1 MQIPLQIGRDV
12 GAVESRGVDLG
23 PGVQLGKSPTHQD
36 PATFARLR
44 RALGG
49 TTRPAHYL
57 AIPPS
62 LFPAV
67 VEGLGQSGCAGGA
80 RVIVEKPFG
89 HDVASAR
96 TLNDAVHSV
105 FPEGAVFRIDHYL
118 GKDVVQDLLI
128 FRFANSFLEPI
139 WNRTYVHSVQITM
152 AEAFGIAGRGRF
164 YDETGA
170 IRDVVQN
177 HLLQVVALLAMELPN
192 TMYAESLR
200 DEVARPHH
208 QRIHRRGDGR
218 HERGRG
224 RQGHD
229 HGERIGRGLEL
240 AGDGQSHRGHQHRR
254 RGVGDE
260 EPEQRRD
267 GEGAGRCPPRRRG
280 AAASGA

>member
-1 MQIPLQIGRDV
+1 MPSTR
-12 GAVESRGVDLG
+12 SFR
-23 PGVQLGKSPTHQD
+23 K
-36 PATFARLR
+36 ARCF
-44 RALGG
+44 GS
-49 TTRPAHYL
+49 TT
-57 AIPPS
+57 I
-62 LFPAV
+62 
-67 VEGLGQSGCAGGA
+67 
-80 RVIVEKPFG
+80 
-89 HDVASAR
+89 
-96 TLNDAVHSV
+96 
-105 FPEGAVFRIDHYL
+105 
-118 GKDVVQDLLI
+118 
-128 FRFANSFLEPI
+128 EPI

>member
-1 MQIPLQIGRDV
+1 
-12 GAVESRGVDLG
+12 
-23 PGVQLGKSPTHQD
+23 
-36 PATFARLR
+36 
-44 RALGG
+44 
-49 TTRPAHYL
+49 
-57 AIPPS
+57 
-62 LFPAV
+62 
-67 VEGLGQSGCAGGA
+67 
-80 RVIVEKPFG
+80 VIVEKPFG